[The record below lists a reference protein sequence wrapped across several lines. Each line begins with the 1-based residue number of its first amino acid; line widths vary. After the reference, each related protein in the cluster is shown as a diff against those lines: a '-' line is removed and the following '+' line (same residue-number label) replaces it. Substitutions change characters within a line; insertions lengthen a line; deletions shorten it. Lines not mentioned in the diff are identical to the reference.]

1 MIRRIINTYMHDVHI
16 AIESILGNKLKSM
29 LTALGIIFGVAAVI
43 SMLAIGSGAQ
53 QEILEQI
60 KMVGVNNIVIVPSQD
75 AVADEEAAEGE
86 SQSKKYSPGLT
97 LADADAIRE
106 ILPNV
111 ERISPEIA
119 ISSFIT
125 QSGMRYAAKLI
136 GVSTD
141 FFDLYSLPL
150 ESGGYFTDQ
159 QNMEGLPVC
168 VIGYNIKAK
177 FFNNV
182 DPIGKYVKFGN
193 NWLQVV
199 GVLTKSAVTT
209 ANSFDNAGV
218 NVYNDNVFIPVK
230 TMLMRYQNRA
240 VVNMRQSGAAVISF
254 SGGGRMTIRT
264 GSSESEEK
272 KNYHQLDRII
282 VQVKETE
289 DLNST
294 TEVLGRMMLRRHQG
308 VKDYEITVPEL
319 LLKQQQRTKD
329 IFNIVLGAI
338 AGISLLV
345 GGIGIMNIMFASVME
360 RIKEIGTR
368 LAIGAKKRDIIAQFL
383 SEAILISVTG
393 GAIGVLLGIGLS
405 FVIEYSFDI
414 KTIISVISVLIA
426 FGVSAAVGIIFGYAP
441 AKRAAERDPIE
452 SLRYE

>member
-1 MIRRIINTYMHDVHI
+1 MHDVHI
-16 AIESILGNKLKSM
+16 AIESILSNKLKSM

-43 SMLAIGSGAQ
+43 SMLAIGNGAQ

-60 KMVGVNNIVIVPSQD
+60 KMVGVNNIVITPAQD
-75 AVADEEAAEGE
+75 VGTEDEGAEGE
-86 SQSKKYSPGLT
+86 SQSKKFSPGLT
-97 LADADAIRE
+97 LADAEAIRQV
-106 ILPNV
+106 LPNV
-111 ERISPEIA
+111 ERISPEIS

-125 QSGMRYAAKLI
+125 QSGMRYPAKLL

-141 FFDLYSLPL
+141 FFELYSLPL
-150 ESGGYFTDQ
+150 ESGNYFTEQ
-159 QNMEGLPVC
+159 QGFDGLSVC
-168 VIGYNIKAK
+168 VIGHNIKAK

-182 DPIGKYVKFGN
+182 NPIGQYIKFGSV
-193 NWLQVV
+193 WLQVV

-209 ANSFDNAGV
+209 ASSFDNAGV

-230 TMLMRYQNRA
+230 TLLMRYQNRA
-240 VVNMRQSGAAVISF
+240 IANTKQ
-254 SGGGRMTIRT
+254 SGGGASIMVSGGRITVRST
-264 GSSESEEK
+264 AASEDEEK

-294 TEVLGRMMLRRHQG
+294 TEVLGRMILRRHQG

-368 LAIGAKKRDIIAQFL
+368 LAIGAKKNDIIAQFL

-393 GAIGVLLGIGLS
+393 GAIGVLLGVGLS
-405 FVIEYSFDI
+405 LIIEYSFNI
-414 KTIISVISVLIA
+414 KTIISVVSVLIA